1 MGQRPTSSTTEP
13 KLRGARVPR
22 RRFMRQMGGLAA
34 AGGAAILAQ
43 AASGD
48 RPARAQGRKNTFVL
62 VHGAWHGGWCW
73 QRVTPL
79 LAAEGHAVHTPTL
92 TGLGDRKH
100 LTAPGGI
107 NIGTHVEDIVALLEM
122 EDLNDVTLVGHSYA
136 GFVITGVADRAK
148 ARLRNLVYLDAF
160 VGENGKGLADY
171 VPAERLV
178 PFLKPAATMGGFPS
192 FPVARFGVTDPK
204 DAAWVSARLT
214 SQPFFTFT
222 QPLKIA
228 NPAGNGLPR
237 SFIYCSQPSMGMFD
251 HFAQMAR
258 SDTSWKFREM
268 KTGHDAMITDPK
280 GRVTHLIELA

>member
-22 RRFMRQMGGLAA
+22 RGFMRQMGGLAA

-79 LAAEGHAVHTPTL
+79 LAAEGHAVHAPTL
-92 TGLGDRKH
+92 TGLGDRAH
-100 LTAPGGI
+100 LARADV
-107 NIGTHVEDIVALLEM
+107 NLDTHIQDIVALLEM
-122 EDLNDVTLVGHSYA
+122 EDLNDVTLVGHSSS
-136 GFVITGVADRAK
+136 GFAITGAADRAK
-148 ARLRNLVYLDAF
+148 ARLRNLIYLDAW
-160 VGENGKGLADY
+160 VPENGKSLADY
-171 VPAERLV
+171 LPPERQFPFLRSGLAQAGFPPFPVPA
-178 PFLKPAATMGGFPS
+178 
-192 FPVARFGVTDPK
+192 FGIRDPK
-204 DAAWVSARLT
+204 DIEWVKARLVN
-214 SQPFFTFT
+214 QPYFAQV
-222 QPLKIA
+222 QPLKLA

-237 SFIYCSQPSMGMFD
+237 SFIYCSQPAMGPFD

-258 SDTSWKFREM
+258 SDASWKFREM

-280 GRVTHLIELA
+280 GLVTHLIELA